1 MKKISK
7 GLLFALAAV
16 SATSAL
22 AQYPGGGTPRGGLL
36 GRPSTNDSQRIQPKE
51 NTVDQLEYRMYQLH
65 ADLRLT
71 PVQDMAWGAFS
82 DKVKAMVAD
91 ITREQQRATAS
102 GTLNSM
108 KQIEQTT
115 DSIRNRLTALEDI
128 SAVARLLYDGLNEEQ
143 KTTADPRL
151 ASIVQIAMRIEGA
164 TPDIVAAPE
173 LDSTAPAPPK
183 PPKIHFG
190 PPPAPDPSARTNDV
204 GH

>member
-1 MKKISK
+1 MKKIFK
-7 GLLFALAAV
+7 RFLFALLLV
-16 SATSAL
+16 SATGAL

-36 GRPSTNDSQRIQPKE
+36 GRPSTADSPRIQPKE

-65 ADLRLT
+65 ADLKLT
-71 PVQDMAWGAFS
+71 PVQDIAWGAFS

-128 SAVARLLYDGLNEEQ
+128 SAVAKLLYDGLNEEQ
-143 KTTADPRL
+143 KTAADPRL

-164 TPDIVAAPE
+164 SGDIVTPPE
-173 LDSTAPAPPK
+173 LDDTAPTPSK
-183 PPKIHFG
+183 PGKIRFG